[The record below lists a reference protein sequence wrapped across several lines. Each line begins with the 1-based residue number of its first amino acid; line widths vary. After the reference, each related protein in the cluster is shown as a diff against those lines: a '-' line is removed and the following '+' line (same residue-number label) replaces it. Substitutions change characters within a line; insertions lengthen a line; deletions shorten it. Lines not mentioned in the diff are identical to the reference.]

1 MLKMEKVTFTRIL
14 LFSNNAFLALLAE
27 SQQSACHGVVS
38 IICPVCLSVSLF
50 LVKVYIS
57 GGIFVKLAQFA
68 HLINSF
74 NPVDFEKKKKKK
86 IGQSVR
92 EK

>member
-38 IICPVCLSVSLF
+38 ICPVCLSVSLF

-86 IGQSVR
+86 KSDNQ
-92 EK
+92 